1 MKRDEAKAKF
11 VRGAEEMF
19 DEMWAWGEE
28 HPQATFDEIAGKA
41 ALLRQR
47 PMAEMLKHLAQQH
60 GDGRYEE
67 AVCP

>member
-1 MKRDEAKAKF
+1 
-11 VRGAEEMF
+11 
-19 DEMWAWGEE
+19 MWEWGKE
-28 HPQATFDEIAGKA
+28 HPQASFDEIAGKA

-47 PMAEMLKHLAQQH
+47 LMAEMLKHLAQQH